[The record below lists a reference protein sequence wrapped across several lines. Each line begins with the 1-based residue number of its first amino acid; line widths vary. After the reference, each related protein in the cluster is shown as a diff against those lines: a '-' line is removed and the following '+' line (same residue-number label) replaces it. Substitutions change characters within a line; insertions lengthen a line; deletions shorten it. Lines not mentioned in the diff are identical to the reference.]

1 MLRSI
6 ALLALLVGTSAYSPE
21 AACADNINFVTCSI
35 DATSSSEATCTAS
48 PAGCQWIVD
57 EDDSSTS
64 CMLKDPDD
72 CAADFMSAQMVKGT
86 VDAICSVNGETD
98 CYNTCFWDALNENC
112 VASLENV
119 AAALLLAG
127 HNPGTVAMQ
136 TVLVTGGTICSVD
149 VASCTD
155 PKCAVYDGECSV
167 APLFGLGV
175 FQQFCPEDPA
185 LANLEG
191 AMSGANAA
199 APALV
204 IISAL
209 VGALAI
215 FA

>member
-21 AACADNINFVTCSI
+21 AACADNINHVTCMI

-72 CAADFMSAQMVKGT
+72 WFADFTSAQMVKGT
-86 VDAICSVNGETD
+86 VDAICSVYGETD
-98 CYNTCFWDALNENC
+98 CYNTCSWDALNENC
-112 VASLENV
+112 VASVENL
-119 AAALLLAG
+119 AAALVVAG
-127 HNPGTVAMQ
+127 HNPGTVAFQ
-136 TVLVTGGTICSVD
+136 SLIVTGGTTCSVD

-155 PKCAVYDGECSV
+155 PKCYVSEGECSI
-167 APLFGLGV
+167 APLYGLGV
-175 FQQFCPEDPA
+175 FQTFCAEDPA

-191 AMSGANAA
+191 ALSGANAA

-209 VGALAI
+209 VGALTI